1 MNCNV
6 IGLNGGHCRIK
17 LSLSHPPFQFIKKI
31 VRFVG
36 LFNDYSSNNL
46 FVERVEVFVEPVYG
60 YYCLDIERYLVI
72 RLVDVCIPL
81 EEKPHHLYFT
91 AKQRCM

>member
-1 MNCNV
+1 M
-6 IGLNGGHCRIK
+6 
-17 LSLSHPPFQFIKKI
+17 
-31 VRFVG
+31 
-36 LFNDYSSNNL
+36 
-46 FVERVEVFVEPVYG
+46 ERVEVFVEPVYR